1 MKEIT
6 SVNNPL
12 IKELVLL
19 KNKKER
25 LNKKTFMVEG
35 YHLVEEAYKRNC
47 LVQILTT
54 SDKDKINYS
63 DIDIIKTTDIVIKK
77 LSSTIEPQGIIGIV
91 KMPKFEKQNYSK
103 YLVLDDV
110 ADPGNLGTII
120 RSSLALGID
129 ALIVSP
135 DTVDEYN
142 DKVLRATQG
151 AIFKLPIFR
160 EDLKVAIN
168 DLKKQNIPVLVT
180 SLKNAEDVKDLNR
193 MEKFALVL
201 GNEARGVKEEYIPMA
216 DKVIKITMHNDV
228 ESLNVGVS
236 AGMIAYYLINK

>member
-12 IKELVLL
+12 IKELALL

-25 LNKKTFMVEG
+25 NNKQMFIVEG
-35 YHLVEEAYKRNC
+35 YHLVEEAYKNGC
-47 LVQILTT
+47 LCQILTT
-54 SDKDKINYS
+54 TEEPKYPA
-63 DIDIIKTTDIVIKK
+63 IDTIKTTDIVIKK

-91 KMPKFEKQNYSK
+91 KMPVFEKKNYTK
-103 YLVLDDV
+103 YLILDDV

-151 AIFKLPIFR
+151 AIFKLPIYR
-160 EDLKVAIN
+160 EDLKTAIN
-168 DLKKQNIPVLVT
+168 DLKEQQIPVLAT
-180 SLKNAEDVKDLNR
+180 SLKGAVDVATLPR
-193 MEKFALVL
+193 MESFAIVL
-201 GNEARGVKEEYIPMA
+201 GNEARGVKEELVDLS
-216 DKVIKITMHNDV
+216 DKVIKVTMHNNV
-228 ESLNVGVS
+228 ESLNVGVA

>member
-12 IKELVLL
+12 IKELSLL

-25 LNKKTFMVEG
+25 INKKQFIVEG
-35 YHLVEEAYKRNC
+35 YHLVEEAYKNNC
-47 LVQILTT
+47 LKQIFTVNEE
-54 SDKDKINYS
+54 INYS
-63 DIDIIKTTDIVIKK
+63 GIEKVKTTEAVIKK
-77 LSSTIEPQGIIGIV
+77 LSSTIEPQGIVGIV
-91 KMPKFEKQNYSK
+91 EMPKFEKKNYTK

-142 DKVLRATQG
+142 DKVLRSTQG

-160 EDLKVAIN
+160 EDLKKAIN
-168 DLKKQNIPVLVT
+168 NLKEQKIPVLVT
-180 SLKNAEDVKDLNR
+180 SLKGATDVASLSR
-193 MEKFALVL
+193 MNTFAIVL
-201 GNEARGVKEEYIPMA
+201 GNEARGVKEELVDLA
-216 DKVIKITMHNDV
+216 DKVIKVTMHNNV
-228 ESLNVGVS
+228 ESLNVGVA

>member
-12 IKELVLL
+12 IKELALL

-25 LNKKTFMVEG
+25 NNKQMFIVEG
-35 YHLVEEAYKRNC
+35 YHLVEEAYKNNC
-47 LVQILTT
+47 LKQIFTVNEE
-54 SDKDKINYS
+54 INYS
-63 DIDIIKTTDIVIKK
+63 GIEKVKTTEAVIKK
-77 LSSTIEPQGIIGIV
+77 LSSTIEPQGIVGIV
-91 KMPKFEKQNYSK
+91 EMPKFEKKNYTK

-142 DKVLRATQG
+142 DKVLRSTQG

-160 EDLKVAIN
+160 EDLKKAIN
-168 DLKKQNIPVLVT
+168 NLKEQKIPVLST
-180 SLKNAEDVKDLNR
+180 SLKGAIDVASLSR
-193 MEKFALVL
+193 MESFAIVL
-201 GNEARGVKEEYIPMA
+201 GNEARGVKEELVSLA
-216 DKVIKITMHNDV
+216 DKVIKITMHNNV
-228 ESLNVGVS
+228 ESLNVAMS
-236 AGMIAYYLINK
+236 AGMIAYYLLNK

>member
-12 IKELVLL
+12 IKELSLL

-25 LNKKTFMVEG
+25 INKKQFIVEG
-35 YHLVEEAYKRNC
+35 YHLVEEAYKNNC
-47 LVQILTT
+47 LKQIFTVNEE
-54 SDKDKINYS
+54 INYS
-63 DIDIIKTTDIVIKK
+63 GIEKVKTTEAVIKK
-77 LSSTIEPQGIIGIV
+77 LSSTIEPQGIVGIV
-91 KMPKFEKQNYSK
+91 EMPKFEKKNYTK

-142 DKVLRATQG
+142 DKVLRSTQG

-160 EDLKVAIN
+160 EDLKKAIN
-168 DLKKQNIPVLVT
+168 NLKEQKIPVLVT
-180 SLKNAEDVKDLNR
+180 SLKGATDVASLSR
-193 MEKFALVL
+193 MDTFAIVL
-201 GNEARGVKEEYIPMA
+201 GNEARGVKEELVDLA
-216 DKVIKITMHNDV
+216 DKVIKVTMHNNV
-228 ESLNVGVS
+228 ESLNVGVA

>member
-12 IKELVLL
+12 IKELALL

-25 LNKKTFMVEG
+25 LNKQTFMVEG

-91 KMPKFEKQNYSK
+91 KMPKFEKQNYLK

-168 DLKKQNIPVLVT
+168 DLKNQNIPVLVT
-180 SLKNAEDVKDLNR
+180 SLKNAEDVKNLNR

>member
-12 IKELVLL
+12 IKEIALL
-19 KNKKER
+19 KNKRNR
-25 LNKKTFMVEG
+25 LITRKFIVEG
-35 YHLVEEAYKRNC
+35 YHLVEEAYNNG
-47 LVQILTT
+47 LLLQILSTE
-54 SDKDKINYS
+54 DKINYS
-63 DIDIIKTTDIVIKK
+63 GIDIIKTTDMVIKK

-91 KMPKFEKQNYSK
+91 QMPTFSKKEYKK

-160 EDLKVAIN
+160 ENLTN
-168 DLKKQNIPVLVT
+168 SLESLKQNNIPILVT
-180 SLKNAEDVKDLNR
+180 SLKNASDLASLDR
-193 MEKFALVL
+193 MDKFALVL
-201 GNEARGVKEEYIPMA
+201 GNEARGVKEEYVKQA
-216 DKVIKITMHNDV
+216 DKVIKITMHNNV
-228 ESLNVGVS
+228 ESLNVAMS
-236 AGMIAYYLINK
+236 AGMIAYYLMNK

>member
-12 IKELVLL
+12 IKELTLL

-25 LNKKTFMVEG
+25 INKQRFIVEG
-35 YHLVEEAYKRNC
+35 YHLVEEAYKHNC
-47 LVQILTT
+47 LVQVLTT
-54 SDKDKINYS
+54 DELINYS

-201 GNEARGVKEEYIPMA
+201 GNEARGVKEEYIQMA

>member
-19 KNKKER
+19 KHKKNR
-25 LNKKTFMVEG
+25 LITKKFIVEG
-35 YHLVEEAYKRNC
+35 YHLVEEAYNNGLLRQ
-47 LVQILTT
+47 VLTT
-54 SDKDKINYS
+54 VEKINYS
-63 DIDIIKTTDIVIKK
+63 DVDIIKTTDIVIKK
-77 LSSTIEPQGIIGIV
+77 LSSTIEPQGIIGIIE
-91 KMPKFEKQNYSK
+91 MPTFVEKEYKK

-160 EDLKVAIN
+160 ENLNESLKS
-168 DLKKQNIPVLVT
+168 LKEKNIPILVT
-180 SLKNAEDVKDLNR
+180 SLKNATDVSRLER
-193 MEKFALVL
+193 MDQFALVL
-201 GNEARGVKEEYIPMA
+201 GNEARGVSEEYLKFA
-216 DKVIKITMHNDV
+216 DKVIKIKMNNNV
-228 ESLNVGVS
+228 ESLNVAMS
-236 AGMIAYYLINK
+236 AGMIAYYLMNK

>member
-12 IKELVLL
+12 IKELSLL

-25 LNKKTFMVEG
+25 INKKQFIVEG
-35 YHLVEEAYKRNC
+35 YHLVEEAYKNNC
-47 LVQILTT
+47 LKQIFTVNEE
-54 SDKDKINYS
+54 INYS
-63 DIDIIKTTDIVIKK
+63 GIEKVKTTEAVIKK
-77 LSSTIEPQGIIGIV
+77 LSSTIEPQGIVGIV
-91 KMPKFEKQNYSK
+91 EMPKFEKKNYTK

-142 DKVLRATQG
+142 DKVLRSTQG

-160 EDLKVAIN
+160 EDLKKAIN
-168 DLKKQNIPVLVT
+168 NLKEQKIPVLVT
-180 SLKNAEDVKDLNR
+180 SLKGATDVANLSR
-193 MEKFALVL
+193 MESFVIVL
-201 GNEARGVKEEYIPMA
+201 GNEARGVKEELVDLA
-216 DKVIKITMHNDV
+216 DKVIKVTMHNNV
-228 ESLNVGVS
+228 ESLNVGVA

>member
-12 IKELVLL
+12 IKELSLL

-25 LNKKTFMVEG
+25 INKKQFIVEG
-35 YHLVEEAYKRNC
+35 YHLVEEAYKNNC
-47 LVQILTT
+47 LKQIFTVNEE
-54 SDKDKINYS
+54 INYS
-63 DIDIIKTTDIVIKK
+63 GIEKVKTTEAVIKK
-77 LSSTIEPQGIIGIV
+77 LSSTIEPQGIVGIV
-91 KMPKFEKQNYSK
+91 EMPKFEKKNYTK

-142 DKVLRATQG
+142 DKVLRSTQG

-160 EDLKVAIN
+160 EDLKKAIN
-168 DLKKQNIPVLVT
+168 NLKEQKIPVLVT
-180 SLKNAEDVKDLNR
+180 SLKGATDVATLPK
-193 MEKFALVL
+193 MESFAVVL
-201 GNEARGVKEEYIPMA
+201 GNEARGVKEELVSLA
-216 DKVIKITMHNDV
+216 DKVIKITMHNNV
-228 ESLNVGVS
+228 ESLNVAMS
-236 AGMIAYYLINK
+236 AGMIAYYLLNK

>member
-12 IKELVLL
+12 IKELALL

-25 LNKKTFMVEG
+25 LNKQTFMVEG

-91 KMPKFEKQNYSK
+91 KMPVFEKKNYTK
-103 YLVLDDV
+103 YLILDDV

-151 AIFKLPIFR
+151 AIFKLPIYR
-160 EDLKVAIN
+160 EDLKTAIN
-168 DLKKQNIPVLVT
+168 DLKEQQIPVLAT
-180 SLKNAEDVKDLNR
+180 SLKGAVDVATLPR
-193 MEKFALVL
+193 MESFAIVL
-201 GNEARGVKEEYIPMA
+201 GNEARGVKEELVDLS
-216 DKVIKITMHNDV
+216 DKVIKVTMHNNV
-228 ESLNVGVS
+228 ESLNVGVA

>member
-12 IKELVLL
+12 IKELALL

-25 LNKKTFMVEG
+25 NNKQMFIVEG
-35 YHLVEEAYKRNC
+35 YHLVEEAYKNNC
-47 LVQILTT
+47 LKQIFTVNEE
-54 SDKDKINYS
+54 INYS
-63 DIDIIKTTDIVIKK
+63 GIEKVKTTEAVIKK
-77 LSSTIEPQGIIGIV
+77 LSSTIEPQGIVGIV
-91 KMPKFEKQNYSK
+91 EMPKFEKKNYTK

-120 RSSLALGID
+120 RSSLAIGID

-160 EDLKVAIN
+160 EDLKNAI
-168 DLKKQNIPVLVT
+168 K
-180 SLKNAEDVKDLNR
+180 
-193 MEKFALVL
+193 
-201 GNEARGVKEEYIPMA
+201 
-216 DKVIKITMHNDV
+216 
-228 ESLNVGVS
+228 
-236 AGMIAYYLINK
+236 

>member
-12 IKELVLL
+12 IKELGLL

-25 LNKKTFMVEG
+25 INKKKFIVEG
-35 YHLVEEAYKRNC
+35 YHLVEEAYKNKC
-47 LVQILTT
+47 LKQIFTT
-54 SDKDKINYS
+54 SDENKYP
-63 DIDIIKTTDIVIKK
+63 DIDTIKTTDIVIKK
-77 LSSTIEPQGIIGIV
+77 LSSTMEPQGIVGIV
-91 KMPKFEKQNYSK
+91 EMPKFEKKNYSK
-103 YLVLDDV
+103 YLILDDV

-135 DTVDEYN
+135 DTVDEFN

-160 EDLKVAIN
+160 ENLEYAIN
-168 DLKKQNIPVLVT
+168 NLKEQNIPVLVT
-180 SLKNAEDVKDLNR
+180 SLKKAIDVTTLPR
-193 MEKFALVL
+193 MDGFALVL
-201 GNEARGVKEEYIPMA
+201 GNEARGVKEELVDLA
-216 DKVIKITMHNDV
+216 DKVVKITMHNNV
-228 ESLNVGVS
+228 ESLNVAMS
-236 AGMIAYYLINK
+236 AGMITYYLLNK

>member
-12 IKELVLL
+12 IKELSLL

-25 LNKKTFMVEG
+25 INKKQFIVEG
-35 YHLVEEAYKRNC
+35 YHLVEEAYKNNC
-47 LVQILTT
+47 LKQIFTVNEE
-54 SDKDKINYS
+54 INYS
-63 DIDIIKTTDIVIKK
+63 GIEKVKTTEAVIKK
-77 LSSTIEPQGIIGIV
+77 LSSTIEPQGIVGIV
-91 KMPKFEKQNYSK
+91 EMPKFEKKNYTK

-142 DKVLRATQG
+142 DKVLRSTQG

-160 EDLKVAIN
+160 EDLKKAIN
-168 DLKKQNIPVLVT
+168 NLKEQKIPVLVT
-180 SLKNAEDVKDLNR
+180 SLKGATDVASLSR
-193 MEKFALVL
+193 MESFAIVL
-201 GNEARGVKEEYIPMA
+201 GNEARGVKEELVSLA
-216 DKVIKITMHNDV
+216 DKVIKITMHNNV
-228 ESLNVGVS
+228 ESLNVAMS
-236 AGMIAYYLINK
+236 AGMIAYYLLNK

>member
-12 IKELVLL
+12 IKELSLL

-25 LNKKTFMVEG
+25 INKKQFIVEG
-35 YHLVEEAYKRNC
+35 YHLVEEAYKNNC
-47 LVQILTT
+47 LKQIFTVNEE
-54 SDKDKINYS
+54 INYS
-63 DIDIIKTTDIVIKK
+63 GIEKVKTTEAVIKK
-77 LSSTIEPQGIIGIV
+77 LSSTIEPQGIVGIV
-91 KMPKFEKQNYSK
+91 EMPKFEKKNYTK

-142 DKVLRATQG
+142 DKVLRSTQG

-160 EDLKVAIN
+160 EDLKKAIN
-168 DLKKQNIPVLVT
+168 NLKEQKIPVLVT
-180 SLKNAEDVKDLNR
+180 SLKGATDVASLSR
-193 MEKFALVL
+193 MDTFAIVL
-201 GNEARGVKEEYIPMA
+201 GNEARGVKEELVSLA
-216 DKVIKITMHNDV
+216 DKVIKITMHNNV
-228 ESLNVGVS
+228 ESLNVAMS
-236 AGMIAYYLINK
+236 AGMIAYYLLNK

>member
-12 IKELVLL
+12 IKELSLL

-25 LNKKTFMVEG
+25 INKKQFIVEG
-35 YHLVEEAYKRNC
+35 YHLVEEAYKNNC
-47 LVQILTT
+47 LKQIFTVNEE
-54 SDKDKINYS
+54 INYS
-63 DIDIIKTTDIVIKK
+63 GIEKVKTTEAVIKK
-77 LSSTIEPQGIIGIV
+77 LSSTIEPQGIVGIV
-91 KMPKFEKQNYSK
+91 EMPKFEKKNYTK

-142 DKVLRATQG
+142 DKVLRSTQG
-151 AIFKLPIFR
+151 AIFKLPIYR
-160 EDLKVAIN
+160 EDLKKAIN
-168 DLKKQNIPVLVT
+168 NLKEQKIPVLVT
-180 SLKNAEDVKDLNR
+180 SLKGATDVASLSR
-193 MEKFALVL
+193 MESFAIVL
-201 GNEARGVKEEYIPMA
+201 GNEARGVKEELVSLA
-216 DKVIKITMHNDV
+216 DKVIKITMHNNV
-228 ESLNVGVS
+228 ESLNVAMS
-236 AGMIAYYLINK
+236 AGMIAYYLLNK

>member
-6 SVNNPL
+6 SLSNPL

-25 LNKKTFMVEG
+25 INKQQFIVEG
-35 YHLVEEAYKRNC
+35 YHLVEEAYKNKC
-47 LVQILTT
+47 LKQIFIT
-54 SDKDKINYS
+54 SDDVKYP
-63 DIDIIKTTDIVIKK
+63 DIDTIKTTDIIIKK
-77 LSSTIEPQGIIGIV
+77 LSSTMEPQGIVGIV
-91 KMPKFEKQNYSK
+91 EMPKFEKKKYSK

-120 RSSLALGID
+120 RSSLALGIE

-160 EDLKVAIN
+160 ENLEKAISNLKEQ
-168 DLKKQNIPVLVT
+168 KIPVLVT
-180 SLKNAEDVKDLNR
+180 SLKGAVDVATLPR
-193 MEKFALVL
+193 MDKFAVVL
-201 GNEARGVKEEYIPMA
+201 GNEAHGVKEKIVDLA
-216 DKVIKITMHNDV
+216 DKVVKITMYNNV
-228 ESLNVGVS
+228 ESLNVGIT
-236 AGMIAYYLINK
+236 AGMITYYLLNK

>member
-12 IKELVLL
+12 IKELSLL

-25 LNKKTFMVEG
+25 INKKQFIVEG
-35 YHLVEEAYKRNC
+35 YHLVEEAYKNNC
-47 LVQILTT
+47 LKQIFTVNEE
-54 SDKDKINYS
+54 INYS
-63 DIDIIKTTDIVIKK
+63 GIEKVKTTEAVIKK
-77 LSSTIEPQGIIGIV
+77 LSSTIEPQGIVGIV
-91 KMPKFEKQNYSK
+91 EMPKFEKKNYTK
-103 YLVLDDV
+103 YLILDDV

-142 DKVLRATQG
+142 DKVLRSTQG

-160 EDLKVAIN
+160 KDLNNAIN

-180 SLKNAEDVKDLNR
+180 SLKGAIDVASLSR
-193 MEKFALVL
+193 MENFALVL
-201 GNEARGVKEEYIPMA
+201 GNEARGVKDEIVDLS
-216 DKVIKITMHNDV
+216 DKVVKVTMHNNV
-228 ESLNVGVS
+228 ESLNVGVA

>member
-12 IKELVLL
+12 VKELFLL

-25 LNKKTFMVEG
+25 ISKQKFIVEG
-35 YHLVEEAYKRNC
+35 YHLVEEAYNNNC
-47 LVQILTT
+47 LLQVLTT
-54 SDKDKINYS
+54 NDEINYS

-77 LSSTIEPQGIIGIV
+77 LSSTKEPQGIIGV
-91 KMPKFEKQNYSK
+91 VQMPKYKKQNYTK

-129 ALIVSP
+129 ALIISL

-160 EDLKVAIN
+160 ENLTEAITK
-168 DLKKQNIPVLVT
+168 LKKQNIPVLAT
-180 SLKNAEDVKDLNR
+180 SLKNATDLKTLKP
-193 MEKFALVL
+193 MEKFALIL
-201 GNEARGVKEEYIPMA
+201 GNEARGVKDEYLKLA
-216 DKVIKITMHNDV
+216 DQVIKITMHNNV
-228 ESLNVGVS
+228 ESLNVAMS
-236 AGMIAYYLINK
+236 AGMISYYLMNK

>member
-12 IKELVLL
+12 IKEIALL
-19 KNKKER
+19 KNKRNR
-25 LNKKTFMVEG
+25 LITRKFIVEG
-35 YHLVEEAYKRNC
+35 YHLVEEAYNNG
-47 LVQILTT
+47 LLLQILSTE
-54 SDKDKINYS
+54 DKINYS
-63 DIDIIKTTDIVIKK
+63 GIDIIKTTDMVIKK

-91 KMPKFEKQNYSK
+91 QMPTFRKKEYKK

-160 EDLKVAIN
+160 ENLTN
-168 DLKKQNIPVLVT
+168 SLESLKQNNIPILVT
-180 SLKNAEDVKDLNR
+180 SLKNASDLASLDR
-193 MEKFALVL
+193 MDKFALVL
-201 GNEARGVKEEYIPMA
+201 GNEARGVKEEYVKQA
-216 DKVIKITMHNDV
+216 DKVIKITMHNNV
-228 ESLNVGVS
+228 ESLNVAMS
-236 AGMIAYYLINK
+236 AGMIAYYLMNK

>member
-19 KNKKER
+19 KHKKNR
-25 LNKKTFMVEG
+25 LITKKFIVEG
-35 YHLVEEAYKRNC
+35 HHLVEEAYNNGLLRQ
-47 LVQILTT
+47 VLTT
-54 SDKDKINYS
+54 VEKINYS
-63 DIDIIKTTDIVIKK
+63 DVDIIKTTDIVIKK

-91 KMPKFEKQNYSK
+91 EMPTFVEKEYKK

-160 EDLKVAIN
+160 ENLNESLKS
-168 DLKKQNIPVLVT
+168 LKEKNIPLLVT
-180 SLKNAEDVKDLNR
+180 SLKNATDVSRLER
-193 MEKFALVL
+193 MDQFALVL
-201 GNEARGVKEEYIPMA
+201 GNEARGVSEEYLKFA
-216 DKVIKITMHNDV
+216 DKVIKIKMNNNV
-228 ESLNVGVS
+228 ESLNVAMS
-236 AGMIAYYLINK
+236 AGMIAYYLMNK